1 MSQHLRARTFLDR
14 FVGVEQKPAILVS
27 FLSDD
32 RLLAFPLQF
41 SSLFNVIG
49 KILVRLESLQA
60 SAHLAGQLLH
70 IHFLSLY
77 RCQPFELRFGFVD
90 AALSALLIALPTPLA
105 TGNDIALVL
114 MGELHE
120 RLPIPQ

>member
-1 MSQHLRARTFLDR
+1 M
-14 FVGVEQKPAILVS
+14 EQKPPILVN

-32 RLLAFPLQF
+32 RLLALPLQF
-41 SSLFNVIG
+41 SSLVNVIG

-77 RCQPFELRFGFVD
+77 CCQPFELRFRFVD
-90 AALSALLIALPTPLA
+90 AALSALLIALLTRLA
-105 TGNDIALVL
+105 TGNAIALAVVC
-114 MGELHE
+114 EFQDC
-120 RLPIPQ
+120 LPLP